1 LSARLVTFADGFTS
15 ASAPSIAGGVQEDYL
30 IPNNTVGAAIL
41 TMDKTKNLTAFVEYE
56 LIRKTNLSY
65 FKQEGSFIMA
75 YDGTA
80 WLLTEGNF
88 QGHSMINV
96 DGVVDPKDVQL
107 VLDPST
113 GVLTANSGNIAGTD
127 YEGTFKLDIVRIA

>member
-1 LSARLVTFADGFTS
+1 MSARLVSFADGFTS

-30 IPNNTVGAAIL
+30 IPNNTNGISIL
-41 TMDKTKNLTAFVEYE
+41 TLDKTKNVTAFVNYE
-56 LIRKTNLSY
+56 LIRKTDLSY

-88 QGHSMINV
+88 QGVSMINV
-96 DGVVDPKDVQL
+96 DGVVLPQDVRL
-107 VLDPST
+107 ILNPST
-113 GVLTANSGNIAGTD
+113 GVLTANSGNIAGSD
-127 YEGTFKLDIVRIA
+127 YVGTFKLDIVRIA